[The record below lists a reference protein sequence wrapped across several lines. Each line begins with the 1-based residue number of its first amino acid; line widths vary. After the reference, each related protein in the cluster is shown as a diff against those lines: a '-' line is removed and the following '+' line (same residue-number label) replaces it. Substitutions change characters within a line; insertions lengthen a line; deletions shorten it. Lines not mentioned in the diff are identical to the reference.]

1 MPYECAIVR
10 LAPEWSG
17 GSKELRV
24 PPIPFE
30 QISPFA
36 MAIADVTRRTGIGRT
51 TIFGLI
57 RDGRLPAVKL
67 GSRTLIR
74 VADLEI
80 LLASL
85 PPARNDRTA

>member
-1 MPYECAIVR
+1 MAAYADTPP
-10 LAPEWSG
+10 LALSVNAA
-17 GSKELRV
+17 SKA
-24 PPIPFE
+24 
-30 QISPFA
+30 S
-36 MAIADVTRRTGIGRT
+36 GIGRT

-74 VADLEI
+74 VADLET